1 MRNKL
6 FYLCP
11 FCQKAIS
18 TDLEYVTSHGW
29 ECSRNRT
36 CLPIVLDND
45 HSYTYTTTIECLV
58 VHWAFRK
65 TKNIAKKEES
75 KTI

>member
-1 MRNKL
+1 MNATQLSELRDLNDFVFNKL
-6 FYLCP
+6 FYICP

-18 TDLEYVTSHGW
+18 TDLQYVTSHVW

-45 HSYTYTTTIECLV
+45 HS
-58 VHWAFRK
+58 
-65 TKNIAKKEES
+65 
-75 KTI
+75 